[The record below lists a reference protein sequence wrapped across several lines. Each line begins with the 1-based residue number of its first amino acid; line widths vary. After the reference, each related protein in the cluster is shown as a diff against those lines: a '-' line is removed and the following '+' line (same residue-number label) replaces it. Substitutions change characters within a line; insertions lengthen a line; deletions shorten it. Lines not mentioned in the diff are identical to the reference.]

1 MFAVYS
7 VHNYYE
13 VCVGPKFYLKRVLSA
28 ESAGGEASSPVMMCK
43 RWCPLEISPSL

>member
-13 VCVGPKFYLKRVLSA
+13 VCVGPAFYLKRVLSA
-28 ESAGGEASSPVMMCK
+28 ESAGGEAISPVMMK
-43 RWCPLEISPSL
+43 GLTGAKGGAH